1 MNATRKSGARQDLE
15 DAATH
20 LGLAHELRFQSMFG
34 GVLAYFS
41 ERPCAWIGAPGL
53 ALKVA
58 AEDQPALLEI
68 DGVTRFVHAEGA
80 KPSRQY
86 LVLPPALTHDTPT
99 FAAWLERSLQA
110 VQKKPAR
117 KRRP

>member
-1 MNATRKSGARQDLE
+1 MSAARQDLE

-20 LGLAHELRFQSMFG
+20 LGLAHELRFKPMFG
-34 GVLAYFS
+34 GLFVYFA
-41 ERPCAWIGAPGL
+41 ERPCAWIDAQGL

-58 AEDQPALLEI
+58 PEQQAELLEI
-68 DGVTRFVHAEGA
+68 EGVTRFVHAEGA

-86 LVLPPALTHDTPT
+86 LRLPPALTRDTPV
-99 FAAWLERSLQA
+99 FAAWLERSLHA
-110 VQKKPAR
+110 PQKKPAR

>member
-1 MNATRKSGARQDLE
+1 MNAARQDLE

-20 LGLAHELRFQSMFG
+20 LGLAHELRFKPMFG
-34 GVLAYFS
+34 GLMAYCS
-41 ERPCAWIGAPGL
+41 ERPCAWIGTSGL

-58 AEDQPALLEI
+58 PEAQPELLQIE
-68 DGVTRFVHAEGA
+68 GVTRFVHAPGA
-80 KPSRQY
+80 QPSRSY

-99 FAAWLERSLQA
+99 FAAWLERSLHAPQE
-110 VQKKPAR
+110 KKPAR